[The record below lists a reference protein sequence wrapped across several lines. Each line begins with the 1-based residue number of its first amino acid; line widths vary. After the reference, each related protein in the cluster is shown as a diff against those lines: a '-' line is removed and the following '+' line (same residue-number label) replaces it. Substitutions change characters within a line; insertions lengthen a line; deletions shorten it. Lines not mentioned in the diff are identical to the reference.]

1 MKVLKFGGTSVAD
14 ADAIRRVAAIVA
26 AEHERSRGAGPVVV
40 ASALGGVTDRLLEVA
55 SLARGGNAAGARRV
69 VDELRARHLAVADA
83 IQSDESRATARAEV
97 DADMA
102 HLASVAGA
110 LAVTREV
117 SPRSLDAVAAIGEVV
132 SSRLV
137 TALFVDAGI
146 PASAV
151 DPRILIVTDDHFTH
165 AIPQFEATRTHVDVA
180 LRPVVTSGRVAVT
193 GGFVAATRTGV
204 VTTLG
209 RGGSD
214 YSAAIL
220 GAAIDADEIQIWT
233 DVDGMLTADPRVVA
247 ESQLVPFLSFAEA
260 AELAYFGAKVL
271 HPKTI
276 QPAAARNI
284 PVRILNTFRPDAP
297 GTLIAD
303 NAAVDAASVTALA
316 CKRGIT
322 VVTITSTGMLMA
334 HGYMRR
340 LFEVFERFRTPV
352 DVVSTSEVSVSVTID
367 NTTHLDGIVAALS
380 AFAEVS
386 VVGDLALV
394 AVVGDRYGT
403 DPSAFT
409 RVVRALEGIPL
420 RLVSQADARRNVTLV
435 IDADDLSS
443 AMGRLH
449 AEFFSA
455 VSKAAVEPAVTS
467 AEAGGPRDYLE
478 AGLQPRRDEP

>member
-26 AEHERSRGAGPVVV
+26 TEHQRSRGAGPVVV
-40 ASALGGVTDRLLEVA
+40 VSALGGVTDRLLEVA
-55 SLARGGNAAGARRV
+55 ALARTGDAAAARRV
-69 VDELRARHLAVADA
+69 VDAIGQRHLAVADA
-83 IQSDESRATARAEV
+83 IRSVEARETARAEIHAEV
-97 DADMA
+97 A

-117 SPRSLDAVAAIGEVV
+117 SPRSLDAVAAIGEIL
-132 SSRLV
+132 SCRLV
-137 TALFVDAGI
+137 AALFADAEI
-146 PASAV
+146 PATSV
-151 DPRILIVTDDHFTH
+151 DPRTLIVTDEHFTQ
-165 AIPQFEATRTHVDVA
+165 AVPQPEPTRAHVDVN

-193 GGFVAATRTGV
+193 GGFVAATRAGV

-220 GAAIDADEIQIWT
+220 GAAIDAAEIQIWT

-247 ESQLVPFLSFAEA
+247 DCRLVPFLSFAEA

-284 PVRILNTFRPDAP
+284 PVRILNTFRPVAP

-316 CKRGIT
+316 CKKGIT

-340 LFEVFERFRTPV
+340 LFEIFERFRTSV

-367 NTTHLDGIVAALS
+367 NVAHLDAIVAGLS

-435 IDADDLSS
+435 IDEDDLSS

-449 AEFFSA
+449 AEFF
-455 VSKAAVEPAVTS
+455 
-467 AEAGGPRDYLE
+467 GPRTVGPGFSPAEDTVGRGFSPAE
-478 AGLQPRRDEP
+478 QKS